1 MEEKGSGNDRV
12 SRTLFCADL
21 RKTFAYFAF
30 VGVERNGNWKVVGNA
45 KTAENAVTMGEKVHI
60 LYD

>member
-30 VGVERNGNWKVVGNA
+30 VGFERNGNWKVVPNA
-45 KTAENAVTMGEKVHI
+45 KNGENPLTMWDEKEYTI
-60 LYD
+60 